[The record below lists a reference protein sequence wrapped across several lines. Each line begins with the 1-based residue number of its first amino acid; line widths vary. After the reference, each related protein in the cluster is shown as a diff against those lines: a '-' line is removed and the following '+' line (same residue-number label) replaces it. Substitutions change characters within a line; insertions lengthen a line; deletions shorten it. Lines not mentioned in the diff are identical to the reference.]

1 MTRILLAALALA
13 SGCVCTDR
21 ADGVMPDVP
30 PLRTDGWAERR
41 TALKRMFLEEVYG
54 ERPVERP
61 ADLRFETGADR
72 SLLGGTAVHR
82 QVRIRATGPKGAFAF
97 TANAYLP
104 KDGTNLPTFVYAY
117 LGSTA
122 RKQVFAPL
130 AECPDTEAFPVSA
143 ILKRGYA
150 VVQFD
155 NWEVAMDDPESCFGT
170 GVFAAWGPSAA
181 ERTDRSWGAISAWA
195 WGASRVLDWIE
206 TQPEFDVRR
215 VAVIGH
221 SRGGKT
227 ALLAGVTDERF
238 ALACVNDSGCSGA
251 KLNHMD
257 LPLSESIGQINER
270 FPHWFCRRYHRY
282 GGKESE
288 MPFDQHQMV
297 ALMAP
302 RAVAIASSSED
313 AWAGPCGEF
322 ACARMASSAW
332 EVYGQKGLVSPDD
345 MPQPDCQLADGMVS
359 YHIKKGPHS
368 ITVRDW
374 NWYMDFESKLQARKG
389 IVRKW

>member
-1 MTRILLAALALA
+1 MTKMFLWAAVALV
-13 SGCVCTDR
+13 SGCVCSDCVDNAVAT
-21 ADGVMPDVP
+21 DVP
-30 PLRTDGWAERR
+30 ALRTDGWVARR
-41 TALKRMFLEEVYG
+41 TELKRMFLSEMYG

-61 ADLRFETGADR
+61 ADLRFETRPDR
-72 SLLGGTAVHR
+72 PLLDGTAVHR
-82 QVRIRATGPKGAFAF
+82 QVRICATGPRGSFAF

-104 KDGTNLPTFVYAY
+104 KGAKNLPSFVYAY
-117 LGSTA
+117 LGSSA
-122 RKQVFAPL
+122 RKHVFAPL
-130 AECPDTEAFPVSA
+130 AECPDTVAFPVSD

-155 NWEVAMDDPESCFGT
+155 NWEVAMDDPKSCFGT
-170 GVFAAWGPSAA
+170 GVFAAWGPSAV
-181 ERTDRSWGAISAWA
+181 ERTDHSWGAISAWA

-206 TQPEFDVRR
+206 TQPEFDARR

-238 ALACVNDSGCSGA
+238 CLACVNDSGCGGA

-257 LPLSESIGQINER
+257 LPKSESIAQINER
-270 FPHWFCRRYHRY
+270 FPHWFCRSYHKY
-282 GGKESE
+282 GGKERE

-302 RAVAIASSSED
+302 RAVAIASSAED
-313 AWAGPCGEF
+313 AWAGPRGEF
-322 ACARMASSAW
+322 ACAQLASLAW
-332 EVYGQKGLVSPDD
+332 ETYGLKGLVAPDA
-345 MPQPDCQLADGMVS
+345 MPQPDCQLADGTVS
-359 YHIKKGPHS
+359 YHIKEGSHS

-374 NWYMDFESKLQARKG
+374 NWYMDFETKLHTKRG
-389 IVRKW
+389 CVR